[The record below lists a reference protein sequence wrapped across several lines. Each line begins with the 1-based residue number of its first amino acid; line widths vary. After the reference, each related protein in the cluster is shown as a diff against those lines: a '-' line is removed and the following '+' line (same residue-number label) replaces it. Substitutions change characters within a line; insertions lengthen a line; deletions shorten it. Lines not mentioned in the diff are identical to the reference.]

1 MSVIDEY
8 EIHPFEVTVQT
19 YERTFVDQ
27 IFSICDYY
35 LSGNINE
42 HSRHLYDIYM
52 IRPLISFDEQFFDLY
67 VKVKEERSKI
77 KVCYSAVSEKSIS
90 TLLNEI
96 IESDAYKSDYNNRTT
111 TLLMDAVG
119 YKETIDNLKAISDLL
134 IIKE

>member
-1 MSVIDEY
+1 
-8 EIHPFEVTVQT
+8 
-19 YERTFVDQ
+19 
-27 IFSICDYY
+27 
-35 LSGNINE
+35 
-42 HSRHLYDIYM
+42 M

-67 VKVKEERSKI
+67 VKVKKERSKN